1 MLPSYNRISD
11 LIQLNDQLRR
21 TGAVSACSCIKYL
34 VDTALICVIV
44 NYKAMEQNMEKTY
57 NIVLTKAE
65 LETVAKIVRRS
76 IGNTGDIK
84 RRQMLGRVYDELT
97 ATLDMEMI
105 DVAQKNLD
113 NLTKVLHDTKK
124 AEQRKHLQVIK

>member
-1 MLPSYNRISD
+1 
-11 LIQLNDQLRR
+11 
-21 TGAVSACSCIKYL
+21 
-34 VDTALICVIV
+34 
-44 NYKAMEQNMEKTY
+44 MEKTY